1 MALTDQVI
9 MPGSDYQAICDAT
22 RKLTGE
28 TATLKSGEIYAELDL
43 VTPLYEMWV
52 LSKEGVAEGNMNI
65 AAHHFYT
72 RTLDEEFTGIIFSVE
87 DGSLRYIR
95 PDGSNLLVA
104 EVTRQI
110 GENEYQYSWVGNPEY
125 RAIVCKTPPTGA
137 LLTWLQANGVKQAS
151 YTAVETNHTCSGTVF
166 DLQNSTITSETP
178 YDAMQKVTLNITIP
192 EQEKTVS
199 PTETSQTVTPDT
211 HKVLSKVTVNP
222 ISPTYVGSAIPRRAT
237 GTVTP
242 TASEQIAVKA
252 GMYTLGNVKVAAVP
266 TEMKVADLS
275 MASGNQVISNTS
287 GKYMTSVTVKKPS
300 TLIPSNIKKG
310 VDIGGVVGTVEEQHT
325 TVVFAATDSLSGQLQ
340 AMATKR
346 IDKKFI
352 NNGVEYVSIQYNNYS
367 PAADIYYM
375 QSNGTARGVYSS
387 STKWLD
393 DTFRKVT
400 FLETLEEDLVTILDS
415 INAEY
420 WVGDYAIQAT
430 RQIDITK
437 DDVGTNFTMQ
447 ANSPYDVV
455 DRIDVDVQNFSTG
468 VDLPFTKLATVS
480 TDNGILSFS
489 FTGYYN
495 TIIAKRSG
503 TNKIL
508 TAVFGNNLKAS
519 FSIESEGDVLSTSS
533 GFSYNQ
539 VGNKFNVT
547 WNISNSSGSV
557 WYEGSYDI
565 YGCSNG

>member
-9 MPGSDYQAICDAT
+9 MPGSDYQAICNAT
-22 RKLTGE
+22 RNLTGKTE
-28 TATLKSGEIYAELDL
+28 TLKSGEISTELNS

-65 AAHHFYT
+65 AAHFYT
-72 RTLDEEFTGIIFSVE
+72 RTLDEEFTGIIFSLE

-104 EVTRQI
+104 EGTSQI

-125 RAIVCKTPPTGA
+125 RVIVCKTPPTGA

-166 DLQNSTITSETP
+166 DLQNSTITSEAP

-222 ISPTYVGSAIPRRAT
+222 ISPTYVGSDIPRQPAKTITPSSTSQMAIRGGSYAT
-237 GTVTP
+237 GTIYVDPVP
-242 TASEQIAVKA
+242 TA
-252 GMYTLGNVKVAAVP
+252 
-266 TEMKVADLS
+266 MKVIDLS
-275 MASGNQVISNTS
+275 MVSGDQVISSTS
-287 GKYMTSVTVKKPS
+287 GKYMTSVTVRKPS
-300 TLIPSNIKKG
+300 TLISSNIKKD
-310 VDIGGVVGTVEEQHT
+310 VNIGGVIGTFE
-325 TVVFAATDSLSGQLQ
+325 G
-340 AMATKR
+340 
-346 IDKKFI
+346 
-352 NNGVEYVSIQYNNYS
+352 
-367 PAADIYYM
+367 
-375 QSNGTARGVYSS
+375 
-387 STKWLD
+387 
-393 DTFRKVT
+393 
-400 FLETLEEDLVTILDS
+400 
-415 INAEY
+415 
-420 WVGDYAIQAT
+420 
-430 RQIDITK
+430 
-437 DDVGTNFTMQ
+437 
-447 ANSPYDVV
+447 
-455 DRIDVDVQNFSTG
+455 G

-489 FTGYYN
+489 FTGYYS
-495 TIIAKRSG
+495 TIIAKRSDFNG
-503 TNKIL
+503 IL

-519 FSIESEGDVLSTSS
+519 FSIGSAGEVLSTSA

-547 WNISNSSGSV
+547 WNICESSGSV

-565 YGCSNG
+565 YGCENG

>member
-9 MPGSDYQAICDAT
+9 MPGSDYQAICNAT
-22 RKLTGE
+22 RRLTGE
-28 TATLKSGEIYAELDL
+28 TATLKSGEISTELDL

-52 LSKEGVAEGNMNI
+52 LSKEGVAEDNMNI
-65 AAHHFYT
+65 AAHFYT
-72 RTLDEEFTGIIFSVE
+72 RTLDEEFTRIIFSLE

-95 PDGSNLLVA
+95 PDDSTEIVA
-104 EVTRQI
+104 EATVQI

-166 DLQNSTITSETP
+166 DLQNSTITSEAP
-178 YDAMQKVTLNITIP
+178 YDAMQKVTLNIAIP

-211 HKVLSKVTVNP
+211 HKVLSKVTVSP
-222 ISPTYVGSAIPRRAT
+222 ISPTYVGSAIPRQPAKTITPASTSQMAIRGGSYAT
-237 GTVTP
+237 GTIYVDP
-242 TASEQIAVKA
+242 
-252 GMYTLGNVKVAAVP
+252 VP

-287 GKYMTSVTVKKPS
+287 GKYMTSVTIKKPS

-310 VDIGGVVGTVEEQHT
+310 VDIGGIVGT
-325 TVVFAATDSLSGQLQ
+325 FG
-340 AMATKR
+340 
-346 IDKKFI
+346 
-352 NNGVEYVSIQYNNYS
+352 G
-367 PAADIYYM
+367 
-375 QSNGTARGVYSS
+375 
-387 STKWLD
+387 
-393 DTFRKVT
+393 
-400 FLETLEEDLVTILDS
+400 
-415 INAEY
+415 
-420 WVGDYAIQAT
+420 
-430 RQIDITK
+430 
-437 DDVGTNFTMQ
+437 
-447 ANSPYDVV
+447 
-455 DRIDVDVQNFSTG
+455 G

-495 TIIAKRSG
+495 TIIAKRSDFNG
-503 TNKIL
+503 IL
-508 TAVFGNNLKAS
+508 TAVFGNNLNAS
-519 FSIESEGDVLSTSS
+519 FSIESEGEVLSTSG

-565 YGCSNG
+565 YGCKNG

>member
-22 RKLTGE
+22 RALTSK
-28 TATLKSGEIYAELDL
+28 TATLKSGEISTELNS

-65 AAHHFYT
+65 AAHFYT
-72 RTLDEEFTGIIFSVE
+72 RTLDEEFTGIIFSLE

-95 PDGSNLLVA
+95 SDGSNLLVA
-104 EVTRQI
+104 EAIRQI
-110 GENEYQYSWVGNPEY
+110 GENEHQYSWVANPEY
-125 RAIVCKTPPTGA
+125 RAIVCKAPPTGA

-166 DLQNSTITSETP
+166 DLQNSMITSEAP
-178 YDAMQKVTLNITIP
+178 YDAMQKVALNITIP

-222 ISPTYVGSAIPRRAT
+222 ISPTYVGSAIPRQPAKTITPSSTSQIAVRGDSYVT
-237 GTVTP
+237 GTV
-242 TASEQIAVKA
+242 
-252 GMYTLGNVKVAAVP
+252 YVAAVP

-275 MASGNQVISNTS
+275 MASGNQIISHTS
-287 GKYMTSVTVKKPS
+287 GKYMKSVTVKKPS

-310 VDIGGVVGTVEEQHT
+310 VNIGGVVGTFE
-325 TVVFAATDSLSGQLQ
+325 G
-340 AMATKR
+340 
-346 IDKKFI
+346 
-352 NNGVEYVSIQYNNYS
+352 
-367 PAADIYYM
+367 
-375 QSNGTARGVYSS
+375 
-387 STKWLD
+387 
-393 DTFRKVT
+393 
-400 FLETLEEDLVTILDS
+400 
-415 INAEY
+415 
-420 WVGDYAIQAT
+420 
-430 RQIDITK
+430 
-437 DDVGTNFTMQ
+437 
-447 ANSPYDVV
+447 
-455 DRIDVDVQNFSTG
+455 G
-468 VDLPFTKLATVS
+468 VDLPFTKLTTVS

-503 TNKIL
+503 TNDVL

-519 FSIESEGDVLSTSS
+519 FSIESAGEVLSTSA

-547 WNISNSSGSV
+547 WNICESSGSV

>member
-9 MPGSDYQAICDAT
+9 MPGSDYQAICNAT

-28 TATLKSGEIYAELDL
+28 TATLKSGEISTELDL

-125 RAIVCKTPPTGA
+125 RAIVCKAPPTGA

-166 DLQNSTITSETP
+166 DLQNSTITSEAP
-178 YDAMQKVTLNITIP
+178 YDAMQKVTLDITIP

-222 ISPTYVGSAIPRRAT
+222 ISSTYVGSDIPRQPAKTITPSSTSQIAVRGDSYVT
-237 GTVTP
+237 GTV
-242 TASEQIAVKA
+242 
-252 GMYTLGNVKVAAVP
+252 YVAAVP
-266 TEMKVADLS
+266 TETKTVDLS
-275 MASGNQVISNTS
+275 MVSGNQIIGHTS
-287 GKYMTSVTVKKPS
+287 GKYMKSVTVKKPD
-300 TLIPSNIKKG
+300 TLVPSNIKKG
-310 VDIGGVVGTVEEQHT
+310 VNIGGVIGTFE
-325 TVVFAATDSLSGQLQ
+325 G
-340 AMATKR
+340 
-346 IDKKFI
+346 
-352 NNGVEYVSIQYNNYS
+352 
-367 PAADIYYM
+367 
-375 QSNGTARGVYSS
+375 
-387 STKWLD
+387 
-393 DTFRKVT
+393 
-400 FLETLEEDLVTILDS
+400 
-415 INAEY
+415 
-420 WVGDYAIQAT
+420 
-430 RQIDITK
+430 
-437 DDVGTNFTMQ
+437 
-447 ANSPYDVV
+447 
-455 DRIDVDVQNFSTG
+455 G

-489 FTGYYN
+489 FTGYYD
-495 TIIAKRSG
+495 TIIAKRSDFNG
-503 TNKIL
+503 IL

-519 FSIESEGDVLSTSS
+519 FSIGSSGADLSTSG

-547 WNISNSSGSV
+547 WNICESSGSV

-565 YGCSNG
+565 YGCENG

>member
-1 MALTDQVI
+1 MALTDQVL
-9 MPGSDYQAICDAT
+9 MPGSDYQAICNAT

-28 TATLKSGEIYAELDL
+28 TATLKSGEISTELNS

-52 LSKEGVAEGNMNI
+52 LSKERVVAEGNMNI
-65 AAHHFYT
+65 SAHFYT
-72 RTLDEEFTGIIFSVE
+72 RTLDEEFTGIIFSLE
-87 DGSLRYIR
+87 DGRLRYIR

-104 EVTRQI
+104 EVIRQI
-110 GENEYQYSWVGNPEY
+110 GENEYQYSWVANPEY

-166 DLQNSTITSETP
+166 DLQNSTITSEAP

-222 ISPTYVGSAIPRRAT
+222 ISSTYVGSDIPRQPAKTITPSSTSQMAIRGGSYAT
-237 GTVTP
+237 GTIYVDP
-242 TASEQIAVKA
+242 
-252 GMYTLGNVKVAAVP
+252 VP

-287 GKYMTSVTVKKPS
+287 GKYMTSVTIKKPS

-310 VDIGGVVGTVEEQHT
+310 VNIGGVVGTVE
-325 TVVFAATDSLSGQLQ
+325 G
-340 AMATKR
+340 
-346 IDKKFI
+346 
-352 NNGVEYVSIQYNNYS
+352 
-367 PAADIYYM
+367 
-375 QSNGTARGVYSS
+375 SS
-387 STKWLD
+387 
-393 DTFRKVT
+393 
-400 FLETLEEDLVTILDS
+400 
-415 INAEY
+415 
-420 WVGDYAIQAT
+420 
-430 RQIDITK
+430 
-437 DDVGTNFTMQ
+437 
-447 ANSPYDVV
+447 
-455 DRIDVDVQNFSTG
+455 G
-468 VDLPFTKLATVS
+468 VDLPFTKLTTVS

-489 FTGYYN
+489 FTSHYS
-495 TIIAKRSG
+495 TIIAKKSRTSRV
-503 TNKIL
+503 L

-519 FSIESEGDVLSTSS
+519 FSIQSVDDVLSTSS

-547 WNISNSSGSV
+547 WNICESSGSD

-565 YGCSNG
+565 YGCKNG

>member
-22 RKLTGE
+22 RNLTGKTE
-28 TATLKSGEIYAELDL
+28 TLKSGEISTELNS

-65 AAHHFYT
+65 SAHFYT
-72 RTLDEEFTGIIFSVE
+72 RTLDEEFTGIIFSLE

-104 EVTRQI
+104 EVTVQI

-166 DLQNSTITSETP
+166 DLQNSTITSEAP

-199 PTETSQTVTPDT
+199 PTETPQTVTPDT
-211 HKVLSKVTVNP
+211 RKVLSKVTVNP
-222 ISPTYVGSAIPRRAT
+222 ISPTYVGSDIPRQPAKTITPSSTSQMAVRGDSYVT
-237 GTVTP
+237 GT
-242 TASEQIAVKA
+242 I
-252 GMYTLGNVKVAAVP
+252 YVAAVP

-310 VDIGGVVGTVEEQHT
+310 VDIGGVVGAIPEIDATNLLDGVLTSNGSIDIAGDEVKLGVYLNLDPSATLAEGHMILPELGSAVKSVTVPTEEIPIT
-325 TVVFAATDSLSGQLQ
+325 PNWPANSSSSSYSPTSGKLIRRVVVWKPSTLIPSN
-340 AMATKR
+340 
-346 IDKKFI
+346 IKK
-352 NNGVEYVSIQYNNYS
+352 GVEISGI
-367 PAADIYYM
+367 I
-375 QSNGTARGVYSS
+375 GT
-387 STKWLD
+387 
-393 DTFRKVT
+393 F
-400 FLETLEEDLVTILDS
+400 E
-415 INAEY
+415 
-420 WVGDYAIQAT
+420 
-430 RQIDITK
+430 
-437 DDVGTNFTMQ
+437 
-447 ANSPYDVV
+447 
-455 DRIDVDVQNFSTG
+455 G
-468 VDLPFTKLATVS
+468 VDLPFTKLTTVS

-503 TNKIL
+503 TNDVL

-519 FSIESEGDVLSTSS
+519 FSIGSSGEVLSTSA

-547 WNISNSSGSV
+547 WNICESSGSV

-565 YGCSNG
+565 YGCRNG

>member
-1 MALTDQVI
+1 

-22 RKLTGE
+22 RNLTGKTE
-28 TATLKSGEIYAELDL
+28 TLKSGEISTELDL

-52 LSKEGVAEGNMNI
+52 LSREVVAEGNMNI
-65 AAHHFYT
+65 AAHFYT
-72 RTLDEEFTGIIFSVE
+72 KTLDEEFTGIIFSLE

-95 PDGSNLLVA
+95 SDGSNELVA
-104 EVTRQI
+104 EVTMQI
-110 GENEYQYSWVGNPEY
+110 VGNKYQCSWVGNPEY

-166 DLQNSTITSETP
+166 DLQNSTITSEAP
-178 YDAMQKVTLNITIP
+178 YDAMQKVTLDITIP

-222 ISPTYVGSAIPRRAT
+222 ISPTYVGSDIPRQPAKTITPSSTSQIAVRGDSYVT
-237 GTVTP
+237 GTVYVDP
-242 TASEQIAVKA
+242 
-252 GMYTLGNVKVAAVP
+252 VP
-266 TEMKVADLS
+266 TETKTVTPMWVENSSINYISPSNGKFLTEVALKRPNTLIEKNVRFNNTI
-275 MASGNQVISNTS
+275 SGVTGTYSPHVCVFPEVIS
-287 GKYMTSVTVKKPS
+287 
-300 TLIPSNIKKG
+300 
-310 VDIGGVVGTVEEQHT
+310 VGALLNN
-325 TVVFAATDSLSGQLQ
+325 AATTTYDVEFWYGDDEYCTAIRATPQNVLSYYHESVGEWHEVYKNNQWL
-340 AMATKR
+340 AEAYRKIVLTEYKSNVE
-346 IDKKFI
+346 IALKKVGYI
-352 NNGVEYVSIQYNNYS
+352 QEDYAVDPNAIQKTYTSNGVY
-367 PAADIYYM
+367 DIYP
-375 QSNGTARGVYSS
+375 SAPFNGISGVQIQVGVSS
-387 STKWLD
+387 
-393 DTFRKVT
+393 
-400 FLETLEEDLVTILDS
+400 
-415 INAEY
+415 
-420 WVGDYAIQAT
+420 
-430 RQIDITK
+430 
-437 DDVGTNFTMQ
+437 
-447 ANSPYDVV
+447 
-455 DRIDVDVQNFSTG
+455 G

-489 FTGYYN
+489 FTGYYD

-508 TAVFGNNLKAS
+508 TAVFGNNLKAA
-519 FSIESEGDVLSTSS
+519 FSIGSEGSVLSTSA

-547 WNISNSSGSV
+547 WNISESSGSV

>member
-1 MALTDQVI
+1 MALTDQVL

-22 RKLTGE
+22 RNLTGKTE
-28 TATLKSGEIYAELDL
+28 TLKSGEISTELDL

-65 AAHHFYT
+65 AAHFYT
-72 RTLDEEFTGIIFSVE
+72 RTLDEEFTGIIFSLE

-95 PDGSNLLVA
+95 PDGSNELVA
-104 EVTRQI
+104 EATSQI
-110 GENEYQYSWVGNPEY
+110 GENEHQYSWVGNPEY

-166 DLQNSTITSETP
+166 DLQNSTITSEAP
-178 YDAMQKVTLNITIP
+178 YDAMQKVTLDITIP

-222 ISPTYVGSAIPRRAT
+222 ISSTYVGSAIPRQPAKTITPSSTSQIAVRGDSYVT
-237 GTVTP
+237 GTV
-242 TASEQIAVKA
+242 
-252 GMYTLGNVKVAAVP
+252 YVAAVP

-287 GKYMTSVTVKKPS
+287 GKYMTSVTVKKPD
-300 TLIPSNIKKG
+300 TLIEKNVRYG
-310 VDIGGVVGTVEEQHT
+310 YGIGGVVGTYSPHVC
-325 TVVFAATDSLSGQLQ
+325 VFPELISVDALL
-340 AMATKR
+340 
-346 IDKKFI
+346 
-352 NNGVEYVSIQYNNYS
+352 NGVNTVYDVEFWYGDNEYCTAIRATQQKVLYYYNKGNEAWYEVYKNNQWLAEVYRKIVLTEHKSNVETALRKVGYIQEDQAVDPNAIQKTYT
-367 PAADIYYM
+367 
-375 QSNGTARGVYSS
+375 SNGVYSIFPDAPYNGISAVQIQVGVS
-387 STKWLD
+387 S
-393 DTFRKVT
+393 
-400 FLETLEEDLVTILDS
+400 
-415 INAEY
+415 
-420 WVGDYAIQAT
+420 
-430 RQIDITK
+430 
-437 DDVGTNFTMQ
+437 
-447 ANSPYDVV
+447 
-455 DRIDVDVQNFSTG
+455 G
-468 VDLPFTKLATVS
+468 VDLPFTKLTTVS

-508 TAVFGNNLKAS
+508 TAVFGNNLNAS
-519 FSIESEGDVLSTSS
+519 FSIESEGDVLSTSE

-547 WNISNSSGSV
+547 WRISNSSGSV
-557 WYEGSYDI
+557 WYEASYDI

>member
-28 TATLKSGEIYAELDL
+28 TATLKSGDISTELDL

-65 AAHHFYT
+65 AAHFYT

-166 DLQNSTITSETP
+166 DLQNSTITSEAP
-178 YDAMQKVTLNITIP
+178 YDAMKKVTLNITIP

-222 ISPTYVGSAIPRRAT
+222 ISSTYVGSAVPRRAT

-252 GMYTLGNVKVAAVP
+252 HRYTLGDVYVAAVP

-275 MASGNQVISNTS
+275 MVSGNQVISNTS
-287 GKYMTSVTVKKPS
+287 GKYMTSVTIKKPS

-310 VDIGGVVGTVEEQHT
+310 VDIGGIIGTFE
-325 TVVFAATDSLSGQLQ
+325 G
-340 AMATKR
+340 
-346 IDKKFI
+346 
-352 NNGVEYVSIQYNNYS
+352 
-367 PAADIYYM
+367 
-375 QSNGTARGVYSS
+375 
-387 STKWLD
+387 
-393 DTFRKVT
+393 
-400 FLETLEEDLVTILDS
+400 
-415 INAEY
+415 
-420 WVGDYAIQAT
+420 
-430 RQIDITK
+430 
-437 DDVGTNFTMQ
+437 
-447 ANSPYDVV
+447 
-455 DRIDVDVQNFSTG
+455 G

-508 TAVFGNNLKAS
+508 TAVFADNNLKAS
-519 FSIESEGDVLSTSS
+519 FYIGSEGVDLRTSL
-533 GFSYNQ
+533 GFSYTY
-539 VGNKFNVT
+539 VGGKYNVT
-547 WNISNSSGSV
+547 WNICESSGSV

>member
-22 RKLTGE
+22 RNLTGKTE
-28 TATLKSGEIYAELDL
+28 TLKSGEISTELNS

-52 LSKEGVAEGNMNI
+52 LSKEGVADGNMNI
-65 AAHHFYT
+65 AAHFYT

-104 EVTRQI
+104 EATSQI
-110 GENEYQYSWVGNPEY
+110 GGNKHQYSWVANPEY

-166 DLQNSTITSETP
+166 DLQNSTITSEAP
-178 YDAMQKVTLNITIP
+178 YDAMQKVTLDITIP

-222 ISPTYVGSAIPRRAT
+222 ISPTYVGSDIPRQPAKTITPSSTSQMAIRGGSYAT
-237 GTVTP
+237 GTIYVDP
-242 TASEQIAVKA
+242 
-252 GMYTLGNVKVAAVP
+252 VP

-287 GKYMTSVTVKKPS
+287 GKYMTSVTVKKPN
-300 TLIPSNIKKG
+300 TLIEKN
-310 VDIGGVVGTVEEQHT
+310 VRFDREIGGVVGTYSPHVC
-325 TVVFAATDSLSGQLQ
+325 VFPELISVNALLENAATTTYDVEFWYGDSEYCTAIRATPQNVLSYYHESVGEWHEVYKNNQWLAEPYRKIVLTEYKSNVETALRKVGYIQENQ
-340 AMATKR
+340 AVDPNA
-346 IDKKFI
+346 
-352 NNGVEYVSIQYNNYS
+352 IQKTYT
-367 PAADIYYM
+367 
-375 QSNGTARGVYSS
+375 SNGSYSIIPS
-387 STKWLD
+387 APYNGISE
-393 DTFRKVT
+393 VQ
-400 FLETLEEDLVTILDS
+400 
-415 INAEY
+415 
-420 WVGDYAIQAT
+420 IQ
-430 RQIDITK
+430 
-437 DDVGTNFTMQ
+437 
-447 ANSPYDVV
+447 
-455 DRIDVDVQNFSTG
+455 VDVSSG

-489 FTGYYN
+489 FTGYYD

-503 TNKIL
+503 TNDVL

-519 FSIESEGDVLSTSS
+519 FSIGSSGGDLSTSG

-547 WNISNSSGSV
+547 WNICESSGSV

-565 YGCSNG
+565 YGCLNG

>member
-1 MALTDQVI
+1 

-28 TATLKSGEIYAELDL
+28 TATLKSGEIYTELDL

-65 AAHHFYT
+65 AAHFYT
-72 RTLDEEFTGIIFSVE
+72 RTLDEEFTGIIFSLE

-110 GENEYQYSWVGNPEY
+110 GGNKHQYSWVANPEY

-166 DLQNSTITSETP
+166 DLQNSTITSEAP
-178 YDAMQKVTLNITIP
+178 YDAMKKVTLDITIP

-222 ISPTYVGSAIPRRAT
+222 ISSTYVGSAIPRQPAKTITPSSTSQMAVRGDSYVT
-237 GTVTP
+237 GTIYVD
-242 TASEQIAVKA
+242 
-252 GMYTLGNVKVAAVP
+252 AVP

-287 GKYMTSVTVKKPS
+287 GKYMTSVTVKKPD
-300 TLIPSNIKKG
+300 TLIEKNVRYG
-310 VDIGGVVGTVEEQHT
+310 YGIGGVAGTYYPHVCVFPELISVDALLNNTNTAIYDVEFWYGDNEYCT
-325 TVVFAATDSLSGQLQ
+325 AIRATPQKVLYYYNKGNEAWYEVYKNNQWLAEAYRKIVLTEYKSNVETALRKIGYIQENQ
-340 AMATKR
+340 AVDPNA
-346 IDKKFI
+346 
-352 NNGVEYVSIQYNNYS
+352 IQKTYT
-367 PAADIYYM
+367 
-375 QSNGTARGVYSS
+375 SNGVYSIFPDAPYNGISEVQIQVGVS
-387 STKWLD
+387 S
-393 DTFRKVT
+393 
-400 FLETLEEDLVTILDS
+400 
-415 INAEY
+415 
-420 WVGDYAIQAT
+420 
-430 RQIDITK
+430 
-437 DDVGTNFTMQ
+437 
-447 ANSPYDVV
+447 
-455 DRIDVDVQNFSTG
+455 G

-489 FTGYYN
+489 FTGHYT

-503 TNKIL
+503 TNDVL
-508 TAVFGNNLKAS
+508 TAVFATNNLKAS
-519 FSIESEGDVLSTSS
+519 FGIGSSGVELRTSL
-533 GFSYNQ
+533 GFSYTR
-539 VGNKFNVT
+539 VGDKYNVT
-547 WNISNSSGSV
+547 WNICESSGSI

-565 YGCSNG
+565 YGCTNG

>member
-1 MALTDQVI
+1 MALTDQVL
-9 MPGSDYQAICDAT
+9 MPGSDYQSICDAT
-22 RKLTGE
+22 RNLTGKTE
-28 TATLKSGEIYAELDL
+28 TLKSGEISTELNS

-65 AAHHFYT
+65 AAHFYT
-72 RTLDEEFTGIIFSVE
+72 RTLDEEFTGIIFSLE

-104 EVTRQI
+104 EATSQI
-110 GENEYQYSWVGNPEY
+110 GENEHQYSWVGNPEY

-166 DLQNSTITSETP
+166 DLQNSTITSEAP
-178 YDAMQKVTLNITIP
+178 YDAMQKVTLDITIP

-199 PTETSQTVTPDT
+199 PTETPQTVTPDT

-222 ISPTYVGSAIPRRAT
+222 ISPTYVGRSVPRRPA

-252 GMYTLGNVKVAAVP
+252 DMYTLGDVKVAAVP
-266 TEMKVADLS
+266 TEMKVVNLS
-275 MASGNQVISNTS
+275 MVSGNQVISNTS

-310 VDIGGVVGTVEEQHT
+310 VDIGGVVGTFE
-325 TVVFAATDSLSGQLQ
+325 G
-340 AMATKR
+340 
-346 IDKKFI
+346 
-352 NNGVEYVSIQYNNYS
+352 
-367 PAADIYYM
+367 
-375 QSNGTARGVYSS
+375 
-387 STKWLD
+387 
-393 DTFRKVT
+393 
-400 FLETLEEDLVTILDS
+400 
-415 INAEY
+415 
-420 WVGDYAIQAT
+420 
-430 RQIDITK
+430 
-437 DDVGTNFTMQ
+437 
-447 ANSPYDVV
+447 
-455 DRIDVDVQNFSTG
+455 G
-468 VDLPFTKLATVS
+468 VDLPFTKLTTVS

-489 FTGYYN
+489 FTGYYD

-508 TAVFGNNLKAS
+508 TAVFGSESNAS
-519 FSIESEGDVLSTSS
+519 FGIDSVGVGLRTSL
-533 GFSYNQ
+533 GFSYYQENS
-539 VGNKFNVT
+539 KYNVT
-547 WNISNSSGSV
+547 WNICESSGSV

-565 YGCSNG
+565 YGCRNG

>member
-9 MPGSDYQAICDAT
+9 MPGSDYQAICNAT

-28 TATLKSGEIYAELDL
+28 TATLKSGEISTELDL

-65 AAHHFYT
+65 AAHFYT
-72 RTLDEEFTGIIFSVE
+72 RTLDEEFTRIIFSLE

-95 PDGSNLLVA
+95 PDGSNELVA
-104 EVTRQI
+104 EATSQI
-110 GENEYQYSWVGNPEY
+110 GENEHQYSWVGNPEY

-166 DLQNSTITSETP
+166 DLQNSTITSEAP
-178 YDAMQKVTLNITIP
+178 YDAMQRVTLNITIP

-222 ISPTYVGSAIPRRAT
+222 ISPTYVGSAIPRQPAKTITPSSTSQMAVRGESYVT
-237 GTVTP
+237 GTIYVDP
-242 TASEQIAVKA
+242 
-252 GMYTLGNVKVAAVP
+252 VP
-266 TEMKVADLS
+266 TETKRVYPVWEPNERSLNIFPTNGKFLTKVTLE
-275 MASGNQVISNTS
+275 
-287 GKYMTSVTVKKPS
+287 KPS
-300 TLIPSNIKKG
+300 TLISSNIKKD
-310 VDIGGVVGTVEEQHT
+310 VNIGGVIGTFE
-325 TVVFAATDSLSGQLQ
+325 G
-340 AMATKR
+340 
-346 IDKKFI
+346 
-352 NNGVEYVSIQYNNYS
+352 
-367 PAADIYYM
+367 
-375 QSNGTARGVYSS
+375 
-387 STKWLD
+387 
-393 DTFRKVT
+393 
-400 FLETLEEDLVTILDS
+400 
-415 INAEY
+415 
-420 WVGDYAIQAT
+420 
-430 RQIDITK
+430 
-437 DDVGTNFTMQ
+437 
-447 ANSPYDVV
+447 
-455 DRIDVDVQNFSTG
+455 G
-468 VDLPFTKLATVS
+468 VDLPFTKLTTVS

-489 FTGYYN
+489 FTGYYD

-519 FSIESEGDVLSTSS
+519 FSIESEGSVLSTSA

-539 VGNKFNVT
+539 VGNKFNIT

-557 WYEGSYDI
+557 WYEGSYEI
-565 YGCSNG
+565 YGCNNG

>member
-1 MALTDQVI
+1 MALTDQVL

-22 RKLTGE
+22 RNLTGKTE
-28 TATLKSGEIYAELDL
+28 TLKSGEISTELNS

-65 AAHHFYT
+65 AAHFYT
-72 RTLDEEFTGIIFSVE
+72 RTLDEEFTGIIFSLE

-95 PDGSNLLVA
+95 PDDSNELVA
-104 EVTRQI
+104 EGTVQI

-166 DLQNSTITSETP
+166 DLQNSTITSEAP

-222 ISPTYVGSAIPRRAT
+222 ISPTYVGSAIPRQPAKTITPSSTSQMAVRGDSYVT
-237 GTVTP
+237 GTVY
-242 TASEQIAVKA
+242 VD
-252 GMYTLGNVKVAAVP
+252 AVP
-266 TEMKVADLS
+266 TETKRVYPVWEPNERSLNIFPTNGKFLTKVTLE
-275 MASGNQVISNTS
+275 
-287 GKYMTSVTVKKPS
+287 KPS
-300 TLIPSNIKKG
+300 TLISSNIKKD
-310 VDIGGVVGTVEEQHT
+310 VNIGGVIGTFE
-325 TVVFAATDSLSGQLQ
+325 G
-340 AMATKR
+340 
-346 IDKKFI
+346 
-352 NNGVEYVSIQYNNYS
+352 
-367 PAADIYYM
+367 
-375 QSNGTARGVYSS
+375 
-387 STKWLD
+387 
-393 DTFRKVT
+393 
-400 FLETLEEDLVTILDS
+400 
-415 INAEY
+415 
-420 WVGDYAIQAT
+420 
-430 RQIDITK
+430 
-437 DDVGTNFTMQ
+437 
-447 ANSPYDVV
+447 
-455 DRIDVDVQNFSTG
+455 G

-489 FTGYYN
+489 FTGYYS
-495 TIIAKRSG
+495 TIIAKLSG
-503 TNKIL
+503 TNNVL
-508 TAVFGNNLKAS
+508 TAVFGNNLKAA
-519 FSIESEGDVLSTSS
+519 FSIGSSGGDLSTSG

-547 WNISNSSGSV
+547 WNICESSGSV

>member
-1 MALTDQVI
+1 
-9 MPGSDYQAICDAT
+9 
-22 RKLTGE
+22 
-28 TATLKSGEIYAELDL
+28 
-43 VTPLYEMWV
+43 
-52 LSKEGVAEGNMNI
+52 
-65 AAHHFYT
+65 
-72 RTLDEEFTGIIFSVE
+72 
-87 DGSLRYIR
+87 
-95 PDGSNLLVA
+95 
-104 EVTRQI
+104 
-110 GENEYQYSWVGNPEY
+110 
-125 RAIVCKTPPTGA
+125 
-137 LLTWLQANGVKQAS
+137 
-151 YTAVETNHTCSGTVF
+151 
-166 DLQNSTITSETP
+166 
-178 YDAMQKVTLNITIP
+178 MQKVTLDITIP

-211 HKVLSKVTVNP
+211 HKVLSKVTVDP
-222 ISPTYVGSAIPRRAT
+222 ISSTYVGSAIPRQPAKTITPSSTSQMAVRGESYVT
-237 GTVTP
+237 GTIYVDP
-242 TASEQIAVKA
+242 
-252 GMYTLGNVKVAAVP
+252 VP
-266 TEMKVADLS
+266 TVMKVIDLS
-275 MASGNQVISNTS
+275 MVSGNQVISSTS
-287 GKYMTSVTVKKPS
+287 GKYMKSVTVRKPS
-300 TLIPSNIKKG
+300 TFIPSNIKKG
-310 VDIGGVVGTVEEQHT
+310 VDIGGIIGTVEEQHT

-387 STKWLD
+387 SQKWLD

-400 FLETLEEDLVTILDS
+400 FLETLEEDLVTMLDS

-430 RQIDITK
+430 KQINIIK

-455 DRIDVDVQNFSTG
+455 DRVDVDVQNFSTG

-547 WNISNSSGSV
+547 WRISNSSGSV

>member
-28 TATLKSGEIYAELDL
+28 TATLKSGEISTELDS

-65 AAHHFYT
+65 AAHFYT
-72 RTLDEEFTGIIFSVE
+72 RTLDEEFTGIIFSLE

-104 EVTRQI
+104 EATSQI
-110 GENEYQYSWVGNPEY
+110 VENEYQYSWVGNPEY
-125 RAIVCKTPPTGA
+125 RVIVCKTPPTGA

-166 DLQNSTITSETP
+166 DLQNSTITSEAP
-178 YDAMQKVTLNITIP
+178 YDAMQKVTLDITIP

-222 ISPTYVGSAIPRRAT
+222 ISPTYVGSAIPRQPAKTITPSSSSQMAVTGESYVT
-237 GTVTP
+237 GTIYVD
-242 TASEQIAVKA
+242 
-252 GMYTLGNVKVAAVP
+252 AVP
-266 TEMKVADLS
+266 TEMKVANLS

-287 GKYMTSVTVKKPS
+287 GKYMTSVTIRKPQ
-300 TLIPSNIKKG
+300 TFTPHNIKKG
-310 VDIGGVVGTVEEQHT
+310 VSIGGVIGTYEGE
-325 TVVFAATDSLSGQLQ
+325 
-340 AMATKR
+340 
-346 IDKKFI
+346 
-352 NNGVEYVSIQYNNYS
+352 
-367 PAADIYYM
+367 
-375 QSNGTARGVYSS
+375 
-387 STKWLD
+387 
-393 DTFRKVT
+393 
-400 FLETLEEDLVTILDS
+400 
-415 INAEY
+415 
-420 WVGDYAIQAT
+420 
-430 RQIDITK
+430 
-437 DDVGTNFTMQ
+437 
-447 ANSPYDVV
+447 
-455 DRIDVDVQNFSTG
+455 

-503 TNKIL
+503 TNKVL
-508 TAVFGNNLKAS
+508 TAVFGSGLKAS
-519 FSIESEGDVLSTSS
+519 FSIGSEGEDLSTS
-533 GFSYNQ
+533 GFSFDY
-539 VGNKFNVT
+539 VGGKFNIT
-547 WNISNSSGSV
+547 WNICSSSGSV